1 MIARI
6 WKQMDDTSNPYSF
19 STWCRETLVEFTQL
33 NAEKQ
38 VFGGFLIAV
47 LLTACVQLI
56 EFTGGLP
63 SVFEHLIYF
72 PLIFAGLLLGPR
84 IGALG
89 GFVTG
94 LMLTP
99 LFFPTE
105 LIDQE
110 STLIDWPVR
119 LLMLTLL
126 PLITGLISRSVQQLH
141 HLESKAKKTFQGTAL
156 PNHEALLD
164 QINEWSKQNSAPTD
178 ALMDIINLRLSNI
191 DKLRNQV
198 GQQKADRIVA
208 ELAKQLKEAL
218 GQSAEV
224 GQTATNELVGLHANT
239 EHSREELQEKLQ
251 QILSQPIVIDGSEFR
266 LDTTA
271 GVLRVKRENAK
282 DKANMV
288 IHDAQQHSY
297 KAAENNQTFS
307 FLDHDN
313 DLVEDHDEPLSKQLL
328 SAIDSEN
335 IKLYYQPRLNTNSGY
350 FSVIEA
356 IVRWKDNQRGY
367 LSPEDFKPLIE
378 EASLAKQFTGWMI
391 KTAFNDVTEW
401 MRNDFIVRLS
411 LHITLND
418 ILEPAILNVVAK
430 SLNKTKFPPSSL
442 SLEVSERSLVRIS
455 EQSKIYLKKLRS
467 MGVTIIADQFGEGQ
481 LTLQS
486 IFVLPVDAIKLSEN
500 LVLKATSNSDKKRTL
515 ISMIKMARSRGLKT
529 IATGVD
535 NRAKLLLLKHIGCD
549 ELQGSI
555 LSKPTAKDD
564 IPWARIR

>member
-1 MIARI
+1 
-6 WKQMDDTSNPYSF
+6 MDDTSNPYSF

-251 QILSQPIVIDGSEFR
+251 QLLSQPIVIDGSEFR

-313 DLVEDHDEPLSKQLL
+313 DLVENHDEPLSKQLL
-328 SAIDSEN
+328 SAIDSES

-418 ILEPAILNVVAK
+418 ILEPAILNLVAK

>member
-1 MIARI
+1 
-6 WKQMDDTSNPYSF
+6 MDDTSNPYSF

-47 LLTACVQLI
+47 LLTACIQLI

-251 QILSQPIVIDGSEFR
+251 QLLSQPIVIDGSEFR

-418 ILEPAILNVVAK
+418 ILEPAILNLVAK

>member
-1 MIARI
+1 
-6 WKQMDDTSNPYSF
+6 MDNTSNPYSF
-19 STWCRETLVEFTQL
+19 STWCRETLVEFTEL

-38 VFGGFLIAV
+38 VFSGFLIAV
-47 LLTACVQLI
+47 FITACVQLI
-56 EFTGGLP
+56 EYTGGLP
-63 SVFEHLIYF
+63 SVFEHLIYL

-84 IGALG
+84 IGGLG

-94 LMLTP
+94 IALTP
-99 LFFPTE
+99 LFFPAE
-105 LIDQE
+105 LIDQT
-110 STLIDWPVR
+110 SVVSDWPVR
-119 LLMLTLL
+119 LLMLTLT
-126 PLITGLISRSVQQLH
+126 PLIAGLISRSVQQLH
-141 HLESKAKKTFQGTAL
+141 HLENKAKKTFHGTEL
-156 PNHEALLD
+156 PNQEALLE
-164 QINEWSKQNSAPTD
+164 QINAWSENNTVPEN

-198 GQQKADRIVA
+198 GHQKADKIVA
-208 ELAKQLKEAL
+208 ELARQLKEAL
-218 GQSAEV
+218 GASAQI

-239 EHSREELQEKLQ
+239 ENSREELQEKLQ
-251 QILSQPIVIDGSEFR
+251 QLLSQPIVIDGTEFS

-271 GVLRVKRENAK
+271 GVFRVKRENTK

-288 IHDAQQHSY
+288 IHDAHQHSY
-297 KAAENNQTFS
+297 QAAENNQTFS
-307 FLDHDN
+307 FLDQDGN
-313 DLVEDHDEPLSKQLL
+313 LDDEQDEPLSKQLI
-328 SAIDSEN
+328 SAIQNEN
-335 IKLYYQPRLNTNSGY
+335 IKLYYQPRLNTSSGY

-356 IVRWKDNQRGY
+356 IVRWRDNQRGY
-367 LSPEDFKPLIE
+367 LSTEDFKPLIE
-378 EASLAKQFTGWMI
+378 EPALAKQFTGWVI
-391 KTAFNDVTEW
+391 NTAFSDIAEW
-401 MRNDFIVRLS
+401 MKKDYIVRLS

-418 ILEPAILNVVAK
+418 VLEPTVLNAVAK
-430 SLNKTKFPPSSL
+430 ALNKTKFPPSSL
-442 SLEVSERSLVRIS
+442 SLEVSERSLVRIGD
-455 EQSKIYLKKLRS
+455 QAKAYLKKLRS

-500 LVLKATSNSDKKRTL
+500 LVMKATSNSDKKRTL

-555 LSKPTAKDD
+555 LSKPTDKDD

>member
-1 MIARI
+1 
-6 WKQMDDTSNPYSF
+6 MDDTSNPYSF

>member
-1 MIARI
+1 
-6 WKQMDDTSNPYSF
+6 MDDTSNPYSF
-19 STWCRETLVEFTQL
+19 STWCRETLVEFTEL

-38 VFGGFLIAV
+38 VFSGFLIAV
-47 LLTACVQLI
+47 LITACIQLI
-56 EFTGGLP
+56 EYTGGLP
-63 SVFEHLIYF
+63 SVFEHLIYL

-94 LMLTP
+94 ISLTP
-99 LFFPTE
+99 LFFPVE
-105 LIDQE
+105 LIDQS
-110 STLIDWPVR
+110 STITDWPVR
-119 LLMLTLL
+119 LLALTLT
-126 PLITGLISRSVQQLH
+126 PLISGLISRSVQQLH
-141 HLESKAKKTFQGTAL
+141 HLENKAKKTFHGTAL
-156 PNHEALLD
+156 PNHDALLE
-164 QINEWSKQNSAPTD
+164 QLNAWSENNTVPEN
-178 ALMDIINLRLSNI
+178 ALMDIINLRLGNI

-198 GQQKADRIVA
+198 GQQKADKIVA
-208 ELAKQLKEAL
+208 ELAKQLKQAL
-218 GQSAEV
+218 GASAEV

-239 EHSREELQEKLQ
+239 ENSREELQEKLQ
-251 QILSQPIVIDGSEFR
+251 KLLSQPIIIDGAEFR

-271 GVLRVKRENAK
+271 GVLRVKRENTK

-288 IHDAQQHSY
+288 IHDAQQHGY
-297 KAAENNQTFS
+297 QAAENKQAFS
-307 FLDHDN
+307 FLDQDN
-313 DLVEDHDEPLSKQLL
+313 DLVDDQDEPLSKQLL
-328 SAIDSEN
+328 EAINSETV
-335 IKLYYQPRLNTNSGY
+335 KLYYQPRLNTNTGY

-356 IVRWKDNQRGY
+356 IVRWRDNQRGY
-367 LSPEDFKPLIE
+367 LSTEDFKPLIE
-378 EASLAKQFTGWMI
+378 EPSLAKQFTGWII
-391 KTAFNDVTEW
+391 KTAFNDVAEW
-401 MRNDFIVRLS
+401 MRKDFVVRLS

-418 ILEPAILNVVAK
+418 VLEPAVLNAVAK
-430 SLNKTKFPPSSL
+430 ALNKTKFPPSSL
-442 SLEVSERSLVRIS
+442 SLEVSERSLVRVS
-455 EQSKIYLKKLRS
+455 EQAKTYLKKLRS

-500 LVLKATSNSDKKRTL
+500 LVMKATSNSDKKRTL

>member
-1 MIARI
+1 
-6 WKQMDDTSNPYSF
+6 MDDTSNPYSF
-19 STWCRETLVEFTQL
+19 STWCRETLVEFTEL

-38 VFGGFLIAV
+38 VFSGFLIAV
-47 LLTACVQLI
+47 LITACIQLI
-56 EFTGGLP
+56 EYTGGLP
-63 SVFEHLIYF
+63 SVFEHLIYL

-94 LMLTP
+94 ISLTP
-99 LFFPTE
+99 LFFPVE
-105 LIDQE
+105 LIDQS
-110 STLIDWPVR
+110 STITDWPVR
-119 LLMLTLL
+119 LLALTLT
-126 PLITGLISRSVQQLH
+126 PLISGLISRSVQQLH
-141 HLESKAKKTFQGTAL
+141 HLENKAKKTFHGTAL
-156 PNHEALLD
+156 PNHDALLE
-164 QINEWSKQNSAPTD
+164 QLNAWSENNTVPEN
-178 ALMDIINLRLSNI
+178 ALMDIINLRLGNI

-198 GQQKADRIVA
+198 GQQKADKIVA
-208 ELAKQLKEAL
+208 ELAKQLKQAL
-218 GQSAEV
+218 GASAEV

-239 EHSREELQEKLQ
+239 ENSREELQEKLQ
-251 QILSQPIVIDGSEFR
+251 KLLSQPIIIDGTEFR

-271 GVLRVKRENAK
+271 GVLRVKRENTK

-288 IHDAQQHSY
+288 IHDAQQHGY
-297 KAAENNQTFS
+297 EAAENKQAFS

-313 DLVEDHDEPLSKQLL
+313 DLVDDQDEPLSKQLL
-328 SAIDSEN
+328 EAINSETV
-335 IKLYYQPRLNTNSGY
+335 KLYYQPRLNTNTGY

-356 IVRWKDNQRGY
+356 IVRWRDNQRGY
-367 LSPEDFKPLIE
+367 LSTEDFKPLIE
-378 EASLAKQFTGWMI
+378 EPSLAKQFTGWII
-391 KTAFNDVTEW
+391 KTAFNDVAEW
-401 MRNDFIVRLS
+401 MRKDFVVRLS

-418 ILEPAILNVVAK
+418 VLEPAVLNAVAK
-430 SLNKTKFPPSSL
+430 ALNKTKFPPSSL
-442 SLEVSERSLVRIS
+442 SLEVSERSLVRVS
-455 EQSKIYLKKLRS
+455 EQAKTYLKKLRS

-500 LVLKATSNSDKKRTL
+500 LVMKATSNSDKKRTL

>member
-1 MIARI
+1 
-6 WKQMDDTSNPYSF
+6 MDDTSNPYSF

-418 ILEPAILNVVAK
+418 ILEPAILNAVAK

>member
-1 MIARI
+1 
-6 WKQMDDTSNPYSF
+6 MDDTSNPYSF

-47 LLTACVQLI
+47 LLTACIQLI

-251 QILSQPIVIDGSEFR
+251 QLLSQPIVIDGSEFR

-313 DLVEDHDEPLSKQLL
+313 DLVENHDEPLSKQLL

-418 ILEPAILNVVAK
+418 ILEPAILNLVAK

>member
-1 MIARI
+1 
-6 WKQMDDTSNPYSF
+6 MDDTSNPYSF

-251 QILSQPIVIDGSEFR
+251 QLLSQPIVIDGSEFR

-418 ILEPAILNVVAK
+418 ILEPAILNAVAK

>member
-1 MIARI
+1 
-6 WKQMDDTSNPYSF
+6 MDDSSNPYSF

-63 SVFEHLIYF
+63 SVFEHLIYL

-126 PLITGLISRSVQQLH
+126 PLIAGLISRSVQQLH
-141 HLESKAKKTFQGTAL
+141 HLENKAKKTFQGTAL

-198 GQQKADRIVA
+198 GQQKADKIVA

-251 QILSQPIVIDGSEFR
+251 QLLSQPIVIDGSEFR

-271 GVLRVKRENAK
+271 GVLRVKRESAK

-313 DLVEDHDEPLSKQLL
+313 DLVDDHEEPLSKQLL

-418 ILEPAILNVVAK
+418 ILEPAILNAVAK

-455 EQSKIYLKKLRS
+455 EQSKVYLKKLRS

>member
-1 MIARI
+1 
-6 WKQMDDTSNPYSF
+6 MDDTSNPYSF

-251 QILSQPIVIDGSEFR
+251 QLLSQPIVIDGSEFR

-313 DLVEDHDEPLSKQLL
+313 DLVDDHDEPLSKQLL

-418 ILEPAILNVVAK
+418 ILEPAILNAVAK

-442 SLEVSERSLVRIS
+442 SLEVSESSLVRIS
-455 EQSKIYLKKLRS
+455 DQAKVYLKKLRS
-467 MGVTIIADQFGEGQ
+467 MGVTVIADQFGEGK

-486 IFVLPVDAIKLSEN
+486 IFVLPVDAIKLSES
-500 LVLKATSNSDKKRTL
+500 LVQQATSNSDKKRTL

-549 ELQGSI
+549 ELQGAI

>member
-1 MIARI
+1 
-6 WKQMDDTSNPYSF
+6 MDDTSNPYSF

-313 DLVEDHDEPLSKQLL
+313 ELVEDHDEPLSKQLL

-401 MRNDFIVRLS
+401 MRSDFIVRLS

>member
-1 MIARI
+1 
-6 WKQMDDTSNPYSF
+6 MDDTSNPYSF

-47 LLTACVQLI
+47 LLTACIQLI

-251 QILSQPIVIDGSEFR
+251 QLLSQPIVIDGSEFR

-313 DLVEDHDEPLSKQLL
+313 DLVENHDEPLSKQLL

-418 ILEPAILNVVAK
+418 ILEPAILNAVAK

>member
-1 MIARI
+1 
-6 WKQMDDTSNPYSF
+6 MDDTSNPYSF

-47 LLTACVQLI
+47 LLTACIQLI

-251 QILSQPIVIDGSEFR
+251 QLLSQPIVIDGSEFR

-313 DLVEDHDEPLSKQLL
+313 DLVENHDEPLSKQLL
-328 SAIDSEN
+328 SAIDSES

-418 ILEPAILNVVAK
+418 ILEPAILNLVAK

>member
-1 MIARI
+1 
-6 WKQMDDTSNPYSF
+6 MDDTSNPYSF

-313 DLVEDHDEPLSKQLL
+313 DLVENHDEPLSKQLL
-328 SAIDSEN
+328 SAIDSES

-418 ILEPAILNVVAK
+418 ILEPAILNLVAK

>member
-313 DLVEDHDEPLSKQLL
+313 ELVEDHDEPLSKQLL

-401 MRNDFIVRLS
+401 MRSDFIVRLS

-418 ILEPAILNVVAK
+418 ILEPAILNAVAK

-486 IFVLPVDAIKLSEN
+486 IFVLPVDAIKL
-500 LVLKATSNSDKKRTL
+500 
-515 ISMIKMARSRGLKT
+515 
-529 IATGVD
+529 
-535 NRAKLLLLKHIGCD
+535 
-549 ELQGSI
+549 
-555 LSKPTAKDD
+555 
-564 IPWARIR
+564 

>member
-1 MIARI
+1 
-6 WKQMDDTSNPYSF
+6 MDDTSNPYSF

-198 GQQKADRIVA
+198 GQQKADRVVA

-251 QILSQPIVIDGSEFR
+251 QLLSQPIVIDGSEFR

-418 ILEPAILNVVAK
+418 ILEPAILNAVAK

>member
-1 MIARI
+1 
-6 WKQMDDTSNPYSF
+6 MDDTSNPYSF

-126 PLITGLISRSVQQLH
+126 PLITGPISRSVQQLH

>member
-1 MIARI
+1 MHN
-6 WKQMDDTSNPYSF
+6 TSNPYSF
-19 STWCRETLVEFTQL
+19 ATWCRETLVEFTEL

-38 VFGGFLIAV
+38 VFSGFLIAV
-47 LLTACVQLI
+47 LVTACIQLI
-56 EFTGGLP
+56 EYTGGLP

-99 LFFPTE
+99 MFFPTE
-105 LIDQE
+105 LNNHSEAI
-110 STLIDWPVR
+110 IDWPLR

-141 HLESKAKKTFQGTAL
+141 HLENKAKKTFHGTAL
-156 PNHEALLD
+156 PNHDALLE
-164 QINEWSKQNSAPTD
+164 QINEWSKETAAPAD
-178 ALMDIINLRLSNI
+178 ALMDIINLRLKNI

-198 GQQKADRIVA
+198 GHQKADKIVA
-208 ELAKQLKEAL
+208 ELARQLKEAL
-218 GQSAEV
+218 GSSAEI

-251 QILSQPIVIDGSEFR
+251 ALLRQPIVIDGNEFR
-266 LDTTA
+266 LDTSA
-271 GVLRVKRENAK
+271 GVLRVKRENVK
-282 DKANMV
+282 DNANVV
-288 IHDAQQHSY
+288 IHDAHQHGYS
-297 KAAENNQTFS
+297 AAENNQVFS
-307 FLDHDN
+307 FLDQDN
-313 DLVEDHDEPLSKQLL
+313 DLVNDQDEPLSKQLL
-328 SAIDSEN
+328 SAIENEN

-350 FSVIEA
+350 FSVLEA
-356 IVRWKDNQRGY
+356 IVRWRDNQRGY

-391 KTAFNDVTEW
+391 KTAFNDVSQW
-401 MRNDFIVRLS
+401 IKKDFIVRLS

-418 ILEPAILNVVAK
+418 ILEPAILNAVAK
-430 SLNKTKFPPSSL
+430 SLNQTKFPASSL
-442 SLEVSERSLVRIS
+442 SLEVSERSLVRIN
-455 EQSKIYLKKLRS
+455 EQAKVYLKKLRS
-467 MGVTIIADQFGEGQ
+467 MGVTVIADQFGEGQ

-500 LVLKATSNSDKKRTL
+500 LVLQATSNSDKKRTL

-535 NRAKLLLLKHIGCD
+535 NRAKLLLLKHLGCD

>member
-1 MIARI
+1 
-6 WKQMDDTSNPYSF
+6 MDDTSNPYSF

-401 MRNDFIVRLS
+401 MRSDFIVRLS

-418 ILEPAILNVVAK
+418 ILEPAILNAVAK